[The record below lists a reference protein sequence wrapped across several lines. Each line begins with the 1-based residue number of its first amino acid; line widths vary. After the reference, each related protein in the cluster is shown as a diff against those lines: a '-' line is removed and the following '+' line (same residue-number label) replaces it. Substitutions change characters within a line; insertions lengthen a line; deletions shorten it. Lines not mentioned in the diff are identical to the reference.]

1 MQEMYQGLEKFKKDE
16 FNKKNDMNKEIQ
28 RIIQDITKLKD
39 YQAPPPNAPGSA
51 GQTTTSKFNSSVA
64 SMDIITEVKASM
76 TKLLENKIV
85 DLEFNLN
92 NKIVS
97 QSLADNYRLQELRT

>member
-1 MQEMYQGLEKFKKDE
+1 
-16 FNKKNDMNKEIQ
+16 
-28 RIIQDITKLKD
+28 
-39 YQAPPPNAPGSA
+39 
-51 GQTTTSKFNSSVA
+51 
-64 SMDIITEVKASM
+64 MDILTEVKAAM

-97 QSLADNYRLQELRT
+97 TLFNDYRLLS